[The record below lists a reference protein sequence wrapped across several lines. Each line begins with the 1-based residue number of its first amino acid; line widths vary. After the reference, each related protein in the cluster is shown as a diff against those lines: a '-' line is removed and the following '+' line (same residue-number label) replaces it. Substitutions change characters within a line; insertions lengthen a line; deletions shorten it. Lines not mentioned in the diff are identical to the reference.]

1 MSIGFSQLREV
12 KLALTTFCDDNNLRL
27 DDEDALKAAHELLR
41 YARQRAAT
49 SDQLLHHLRSEKT
62 MSSGGAASEGAPAIS
77 Q

>member
-12 KLALTTFCDDNNLRL
+12 KRALTTFCDDNNLRL
-27 DDEDALKAAHELLR
+27 NDEDALKAAHELLR
-41 YARQRAAT
+41 YAQQSAVT

-62 MSSGGAASEGAPAIS
+62 MSSGGAASEGTPAIS